1 MNKNTFNS
9 GTPQFR
15 LPVKLLLM
23 MKLTTFILIVS
34 LAQVSAAG
42 FAQKLNYSRRSV
54 SLKEIFTEIKKQTGY
69 NVFYADDKVDVNKK
83 LDINFKNSDLKTVL
97 DLVIKDQALEY
108 SIDAKNI
115 IIKPKSP
122 SLLDK
127 VKGIFKT
134 IDVRGKIVDENG
146 KPLQGATIKVVLDKE
161 QANISKVNNS
171 KIALTKFRTI
181 TLSNPAGE
189 FLLQNVEEN
198 SFIIISYIG
207 YRSQTLRSSRDL
219 GTIALVPE
227 SGSLMELS
235 VTINTGYQTLSRER
249 SAGSFSKPDMD
260 ILQNRT
266 GSMNILQRLDGLVA
280 GLTVNNAPS
289 ASQSPFLVRGLSTV
303 GIPTTNT
310 SIEAFGTYIGTN
322 RNPLFVVDG
331 IPIDDVSSINPQ
343 DVADIT
349 ILKDATAASIWGARA
364 SNGVIVIVT
373 KKGSQSEKIRVNYDA
388 FMNFQGR
395 PDLDYLPTL
404 NSKQFI
410 QAATELFDPVLN
422 PWATASGFTNTSST
436 GVPPHER
443 ILYNR
448 ARGLITAAQASASL
462 DSLANL
468 DNRGQIKDLW
478 YRNASLMNHTVSL
491 TGGGNKYAFYGS
503 AAYTN
508 TVSNRPGEKNNVYK
522 VNLRQDLSLGS
533 RIQLNLI
540 TDLTNSVNNSKR
552 NIDID
557 NNFYA
562 YQMFKDAAGNNISM
576 PYMQYLSDENR
587 IDFEN
592 RSRINLDY
600 NPLDEVN
607 YGYTKNNNFLSRNIL
622 GVNVKLLKGLKF
634 EGTYGYIKGNGK
646 IDVYDDTKSYKV
658 RSELLQ
664 FTVAPNTASTPVYY
678 LPNTGGKYSLTN
690 VNQQNWTIRNQ
701 LSFNNGWNND
711 LHQLSLLVG
720 QEVQEQLEMRN
731 GSTVR
736 GYNEMLQTFGSVDY
750 ATLGVTGVS
759 SPVMA
764 NNSGRSV
771 LTNDA
776 FSQSER
782 QTRFSSYFSNLAY
795 TYNKKY
801 SVNGSF
807 RIDKSNLFGLDQSAQ
822 NKPVWSLGGKWLL
835 SSEEFM
841 KNADWLNSLALRA
854 TYGLMGNSPAPG
866 TAASYDILQAQR
878 SNFLQGGSGLRI
890 ATPSN
895 TKLTWESTKTINV
908 GVDFALLN
916 NRLSGAIDVY
926 EKKTSNLLGNLPTN
940 SFTGYA
946 NIIGNLGDLENKGI
960 ELSLNT
966 LNIRSGGFRW
976 NTIFNIAYN
985 KNTITKLNLGTP
997 VTLASE
1003 RVRDRYVAGYPAF
1016 AVFAYRYAG
1025 LDAMGDPQI
1034 KLADG
1039 TITKTRNVAKP
1050 DDLQFMGTYQPVWN
1064 GGLTNV
1070 FSYGGFGLSANIVFN
1085 LGHVMRKD
1093 VNETYTDRLV
1103 HDNVQLGGRDNGF
1116 NSGNLHADFAN
1127 RWKQPGDELKTNV
1140 PAYLGNR
1147 SLSDTRRDVFYYTR
1161 GDVNVVSASYIKL
1174 RDITLSYSLP
1184 SLLVKK
1190 LKADQV
1196 TLRAQISNL
1205 MLWKANKDGID
1216 PEFQEATYAYRSMLV
1231 NQGTL
1236 SFGLNVK
1243 F

>member
-1 MNKNTFNS
+1 MNKNAFNS
-9 GTPQFR
+9 GMPQFR
-15 LPVKLLLM
+15 LPAKLFLIM
-23 MKLTTFILIVS
+23 RLTTFIIMLT
-34 LAQVSAAG
+34 LAQVSAAS
-42 FAQKLNYSRRSV
+42 FAQRLNFTRKAAT
-54 SLKEIFTEIKKQTGY
+54 LKEIFTEIKKQTGY
-69 NVFYADDKVDVNKK
+69 HVFYADEKVDVYRK
-83 LDINFKNSDLKTVL
+83 LDVNFRNISLKSAL
-97 DLVIKDQALEY
+97 DQVVKDQALEY
-108 SIDAKNI
+108 SIDARNI
-115 IIKPKSP
+115 IIKPREASFM
-122 SLLDK
+122 DK
-127 VKGIFKT
+127 VIDIFNT
-134 IDVRGKIVDENG
+134 IDVRGRVLDEEGKPLAGATILILSDGQDINIVKGDGLNLVARKFKTAGVTNAFGEFFIRNVDEN
-146 KPLQGATIKVVLDKE
+146 AYIM
-161 QANISKVNNS
+161 
-171 KIALTKFRTI
+171 
-181 TLSNPAGE
+181 
-189 FLLQNVEEN
+189 
-198 SFIIISYIG
+198 ISYIG
-207 YRSQTLRSSRDL
+207 YTPQRIKVAKDI
-219 GTIALVPE
+219 GTIKMDLQSGKLVE
-227 SGSLMELS
+227 VN
-235 VTINTGYQTLSRER
+235 VTVNTGYQTISKER
-249 SAGSFSKPDMD
+249 SAGSFAKPDMS
-260 ILQNRT
+260 IVESRT

-303 GIPTTNT
+303 GIPAPNT
-310 SIEAFGTYIGTN
+310 SSELFGTYIGTN

-349 ILKDATAASIWGARA
+349 VLKDATAASIWGARA

-373 KKGSQSEKIRVNYDA
+373 KKGSQTEKIRVNYDA
-388 FMNFQGR
+388 FINFQGK

-410 QAATELFDPVLN
+410 QAATEQFDPVLN
-422 PWATASGFTNTSST
+422 PWTTVSAFNGLAST

-443 ILYNR
+443 ILYNKS
-448 ARGLITAAQASASL
+448 RGLITATQASASL

-468 DNRGQIKDLW
+468 DNRQQIKDLW

-522 VNLRQDLSLGS
+522 VNLRQDIFLGS

-540 TDLTNSVNNSKR
+540 TDLTNSLSNTKR
-552 NIDID
+552 NIEID
-557 NNFYA
+557 NNFYP
-562 YQMFKDAAGNNISM
+562 YQMFQDAAGNSISM

-587 IDFEN
+587 IDYQN

-600 NPLDEVN
+600 NPLDEVDF
-607 YGYTKNNNFLSRNIL
+607 GYTKNNNFLSRNIL

-658 RSELLQ
+658 RSELVQ
-664 FTVAPNTASTPVYY
+664 FTVAPNTTSTPVYS

-701 LSFNNGWNND
+701 LSYNNAWNND

-736 GYNEMLQTFGSVDY
+736 GYNEMLQTFGSIDY

-759 SPVMA
+759 APVMP
-764 NNSGRSV
+764 NNFGRSV

-776 FSQSER
+776 FTQSER
-782 QTRFSSYFSNLAY
+782 QSRFSSYYSNLAY
-795 TYNKKY
+795 TYSKRY

-822 NKPVWSLGGKWLL
+822 NKPVWSVGGKWLL

-841 KNADWLNSLALRA
+841 KSANWLNALAIRA

-878 SNFLQGGSGLRI
+878 SNFLPGGSGLRI

-895 TKLTWESTKTINV
+895 TKLTWESTKTINL
-908 GVDFALLN
+908 GVDFALLD

-926 EKKTSNLLGNLPTN
+926 QKKTSNLLGNLPTN

-946 NIIGNLGDLENKGI
+946 NIVGNLGDMENRGI

-966 LNIRSGGFRW
+966 LNVRSGAFRW

-985 KNTITKLNLGTP
+985 KNTITQLNLGTP

-1003 RVRDRYVAGYPAF
+1003 RIRDRYVANYPAF

-1039 TITKTRNVAKP
+1039 TVTKTPNVAKP

-1064 GGLTNV
+1064 GGFTNV
-1070 FSYGGFGLSANIVFN
+1070 FSYGGFGLSANVIFN

-1093 VNETYTDRLV
+1093 VNETYSGRFT
-1103 HDNVQLGGRDNGF
+1103 HENAQLYDGF
-1116 NSGNLHADFAN
+1116 RTGNLHADFAN
-1127 RWKQPGDELKTNV
+1127 RWKQPGDELTTNV
-1140 PAYLGNR
+1140 PAYLANR
-1147 SLSDTRRDVFYYTR
+1147 SLSDTRRDVFYYIR

-1174 RDITLSYSLP
+1174 RDITLSYSLS
-1184 SLLVKK
+1184 SLLIKK

-1231 NQGTL
+1231 NQGSL